1 MILLLCYLDYMG
13 KGVALQILICLVIFL
28 NMLGFGGLSGRIQR
42 LDLKVITYLF
52 HSRAKIV
59 DQLAFNLDVQQTLQ
73 LLHPSLLQ
81 NESVEVLEFLNG
93 MNGNI
98 PKKGMRQIDEHTYIL
113 GKPTQKQIS
122 EVESELLGIPSG
134 IIPTFGQVYHN
145 GSIYHSA
152 SYIKGK
158 GKRNNQVCYFKS
170 EGCQFGQIQLFTLDP
185 PAAIVQVFE
194 PSSSTILERAGYS
207 CCPVLQEYKEID
219 FLSSFVHEI
228 KPPRHYGEL
237 TVIPISQIEGKAV
250 HLELQ
255 NSLFDYVL

>member
-1 MILLLCYLDYMG
+1 MLPGLYGERSCTANSHLLSHLSKYVRLWG
-13 KGVALQILICLVIFL
+13 PLWTHSAF
-28 NMLGFGGLSGRIQR
+28 GFESYNGQ
-42 LDLKVITYLF
+42 LKYLF

-73 LLHPSLLQ
+73 LLHLSLLQ

-113 GKPTQKQIS
+113 GKSTQKQIS
-122 EVESELLGIPSG
+122 EVESELLLGIPSG
-134 IIPTFGQVYHN
+134 IIPTFGQVYYN

-194 PSSSTILERAGYS
+194 PSSSTILERAEYS
-207 CCPVLQEYKEID
+207 CCPVLQEY
-219 FLSSFVHEI
+219 
-228 KPPRHYGEL
+228 
-237 TVIPISQIEGKAV
+237 
-250 HLELQ
+250 
-255 NSLFDYVL
+255 